1 MILMWFLKHLEEV
14 YIYLLIALQI
24 YKVKEILY
32 RKKKNRFAWQTSRL
46 NIYIKQ

>member
-32 RKKKNRFAWQTSRL
+32 RKKRTDLHGKL
-46 NIYIKQ
+46 VG